1 MFIYLLYIIIGFL
14 VLTSTIVMTLWFKT
28 NRILNSYLVFISS
41 VLCFYLISHGLT
53 KWYLAQG
60 EELALGQVTFNQ
72 TVFLLAPAV
81 YLFFKHLLIDS
92 KFPIKQDLIYFIS
105 PIAFWEYLGS
115 EPFLA
120 NTKEH
125 IVFFMLFMAYM
136 LFFVWKSYGYL
147 KPRIWKVKANEMTI
161 DPIVKNLAEYIFIL
175 LLLFFVHLF
184 IYNFASFYR
193 LSQTGIMWIE
203 ASLLGIFLLGY
214 FKIIFSPILF
224 YGSFRLNK
232 MRYVSNSSQNLV
244 IHHIWETNNNPTY
257 STPKDSQIA
266 SLIQDKINLYI
277 EKIEHLALQKHVFR
291 NAEYS
296 ISDFSK
302 DLNLP
307 KYYVE
312 FLFKYYS
319 AVSFNEYKKIIRVY
333 DAAQLLQENYL
344 STNTLESLSKFVG
357 FASYNPFLTNFK
369 EIIGNT
375 PIEYHKK
382 NAHLTQ

>member
-92 KFPIKQDLIYFIS
+92 KFPIKQDFIYFIS

-147 KPRIWKVKANEMTI
+147 KPRIWKVKANEITV

-184 IYNFASFYR
+184 IY
-193 LSQTGIMWIE
+193 
-203 ASLLGIFLLGY
+203 
-214 FKIIFSPILF
+214 
-224 YGSFRLNK
+224 
-232 MRYVSNSSQNLV
+232 QNLLL
-244 IHHIWETNNNPTY
+244 T
-257 STPKDSQIA
+257 
-266 SLIQDKINLYI
+266 KI
-277 EKIEHLALQKHVFR
+277 
-291 NAEYS
+291 YS
-296 ISDFSK
+296 ISRLLLFS
-302 DLNLP
+302 
-307 KYYVE
+307 
-312 FLFKYYS
+312 F
-319 AVSFNEYKKIIRVY
+319 
-333 DAAQLLQENYL
+333 
-344 STNTLESLSKFVG
+344 
-357 FASYNPFLTNFK
+357 
-369 EIIGNT
+369 
-375 PIEYHKK
+375 
-382 NAHLTQ
+382 